1 MSPSLF
7 KVPEKEKNEG
17 EEINATRDIS
27 DYMLMAYCL
36 EKDVPTFAVCRGE
49 QVMSIVSGCTFIQDI
64 PNYYKEQGKTYN
76 DTHRMPADAPD
87 RTYARH
93 DVTIDQNASKWLY
106 KIVGSTELK
115 NVSSWHH
122 QAVGGVEG
130 TNLTV
135 VSTATYDG
143 VEVIEAV
150 ERQDK
155 TFCLGVQF
163 HPENDCKLVL
173 YTKTPEKALC
183 DYETCLNF
191 FRTLVEYAGK

>member
-1 MSPSLF
+1 
-7 KVPEKEKNEG
+7 
-17 EEINATRDIS
+17 
-27 DYMLMAYCL
+27 MLMAYCL

-64 PNYYKEQGKTYN
+64 PNYYKEQGATYN
-76 DTHRMPADAPD
+76 DSHRMPVGAPD

-93 DVTIDQNASKWLY
+93 DVVINKDASKWLY

-135 VSTATYDG
+135 VSTATIDG
-143 VEVIEAV
+143 VEIIEAV

-163 HPENDCKLVL
+163 HPENDCKFVL

-191 FRTLVEYAGK
+191 FEMLVEYAGK